1 MNDKQKKAL
10 KVLNELWYVS
20 RNDGLAN
27 LSDENYYLLL
37 EVVLDNNKYHNNYP
51 TNKQWEDYF
60 KNRDKTPL
68 AQCALQDGICTNP
81 FHDCIGCPRQFGDW
95 NYTTPTD
102 LKEEQK

>member
-1 MNDKQKKAL
+1 MNDKQKRAIKI
-10 KVLNELWYVS
+10 LNELWYVS

-68 AQCALQDGICTNP
+68 AQCYAPDGVCNNP

-95 NYTTPTD
+95 SFTTPTD
-102 LKEEQK
+102 LKEEQE